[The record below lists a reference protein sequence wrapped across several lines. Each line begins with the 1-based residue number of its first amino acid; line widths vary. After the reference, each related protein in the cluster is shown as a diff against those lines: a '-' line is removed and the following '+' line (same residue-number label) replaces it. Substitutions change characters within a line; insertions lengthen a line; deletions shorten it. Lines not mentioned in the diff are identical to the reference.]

1 MFTPYKDC
9 FLKLYVKG
17 PLWGR
22 SISMGYTEYAVAR
35 SIAMIVFLFS
45 SKNVNIFSSSSA
57 CRSTNR
63 CIAVVSKR
71 NIKSLLFNTGQ
82 YV

>member
-1 MFTPYKDC
+1 MFTPYKDY

-35 SIAMIVFLFS
+35 SIAMIVFY
-45 SKNVNIFSSSSA
+45 SA
-57 CRSTNR
+57 LKIVIYLAAQVLAEALTD
-63 CIAVVSKR
+63 A
-71 NIKSLLFNTGQ
+71 
-82 YV
+82 